1 MGFVGICWL
10 WTLQLTGSAGPP
22 IMGCGAS
29 AEVGDGVSVIS
40 VFGAMVSIFYFW
52 LMECFDKFLPCL
64 IQGNRKIE

>member
-29 AEVGDGVSVIS
+29 AEVGDGVSLFLCLVQWFLFSILVDG
-40 VFGAMVSIFYFW
+40 VF
-52 LMECFDKFLPCL
+52 
-64 IQGNRKIE
+64 